1 MLAKTLPALL
11 LLGLSSLVSFVAQ
24 ADPITLTDVT
34 GRQVVLP
41 KPAERVIL
49 ADSRAIQAL
58 QLVHPTK
65 PFESI
70 IAWDN
75 ALKAKAPD
83 LGFLCF

>member
-41 KPAERVIL
+41 KPAERVHCIINVGRVSF
-49 ADSRAIQAL
+49 AAAGGV
-58 QLVHPTK
+58 LVV
-65 PFESI
+65 SG
-70 IAWDN
+70 A
-75 ALKAKAPD
+75 
-83 LGFLCF
+83 